1 MSYNYV
7 ICFFCK
13 QKTAYEMRISDWSSD
28 VCSSDLKS
36 TGSKVPLSLA
46 RKRNS
51 SGATWR
57 LMNKNLHYVAEHT
70 SAASNQGRSII
81 PRARQPWP
89 TRSHRSACMK
99 SKNDGQDAVYPGRG
113 RAWYSLTVLWLIF
126 M

>member
-1 MSYNYV
+1 
-7 ICFFCK
+7 
-13 QKTAYEMRISDWSSD
+13 
-28 VCSSDLKS
+28 
-36 TGSKVPLSLA
+36 
-46 RKRNS
+46 
-51 SGATWR
+51 
-57 LMNKNLHYVAEHT
+57 MNKNLHYVAEHT

-126 M
+126 MFSNVDRYVISVLVQPIKAELALSDRSEEHTSELQSLMRISYAVFCLKKKIEK